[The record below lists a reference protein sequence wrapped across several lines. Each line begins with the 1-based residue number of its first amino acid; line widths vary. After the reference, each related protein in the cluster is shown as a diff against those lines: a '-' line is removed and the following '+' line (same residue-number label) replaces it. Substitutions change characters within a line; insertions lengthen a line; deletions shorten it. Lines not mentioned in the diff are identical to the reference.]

1 MKQLNLTHILCF
13 LYVCYFYDFDFF
25 YNTQPLIYTSIL
37 WTWRFGLSN
46 ITPAI
51 TNLYTKLNL
60 AQGKIGHDRVFDNTG
75 VVQKEKQ
82 GQNDDLIYQMSTISY
97 TSWMHY
103 TWSCYEPTCYHPVIT
118 TYCSMSLDDHMEFC
132 IISFNQCSAPRGV

>member
-1 MKQLNLTHILCF
+1 MKQLNRTHILCF

-37 WTWRFGLSN
+37 WTWRFGLIN

-82 GQNDDLIYQMSTISY
+82 GQNDDLMWDT
-97 TSWMHY
+97 
-103 TWSCYEPTCYHPVIT
+103 
-118 TYCSMSLDDHMEFC
+118 DKRDRG
-132 IISFNQCSAPRGV
+132 FNLPNEYD